1 MKSKAF
7 QIVTVC
13 VGAIAAVCA
22 LALLAGCVN
31 CYTRCPGT
39 DSRIEA
45 VYQPS
50 RAALGCSIICAFPQ
64 MMSDCPSDT
73 GLKAYNALT
82 VPLGLLVLCDAIC
95 ESVIDTAF
103 LPADFIISRTR
114 KAK

>member
-1 MKSKAF
+1 MKSKALQF
-7 QIVTVC
+7 VT
-13 VGAIAAVCA
+13 VCA
-22 LALLAGCVN
+22 LAICTGCVN

-39 DSRIEA
+39 DSRIES

-64 MMSDCPSDT
+64 MMSDCPSDDEF
-73 GLKAYNALT
+73 KAYNVLT
-82 VPLGLLVLCDAIC
+82 VPLGLLVLGDALC
-95 ESVIDTAF
+95 EAVVDTAF